1 MHTAPGVENITH
13 EVYKGFSRIICP
25 MRVPAKP
32 MIMMEKASRIRV
44 AVYFADI
51 KQ

>member
-25 MRVPAKP
+25 MRDPAKP
-32 MIMMEKASRIRV
+32 MIMMEKGKSNTCRRV
-44 AVYFADI
+44 LCWH
-51 KQ
+51 